1 MCQCLQFVYIYA
13 KLSSYLSGTLYM
25 SEGDRKELHMKGYI
39 VEAIWYGLYEEEY
52 TEWYSGTIH
61 QTRSDARIELI
72 DAQNDHNYDSYRIVC
87 VER

>member
-1 MCQCLQFVYIYA
+1 
-13 KLSSYLSGTLYM
+13 
-25 SEGDRKELHMKGYI
+25 MKGYI

-61 QTRSDARIELI
+61 ETRSDARIELI
-72 DAQNDHNYDSYRIVC
+72 DAQRDQNYDSYRIVC